1 MTTVSIIEKIIL
13 ALLPYDYAALEPYI
27 SEQTLRYHHDKHMAA
42 YVAKTNE
49 LVAGTPYENA
59 TLEDIITTADGPLFN
74 NAAQVWNHEF
84 YFAQFSPTPLKEPE
98 GHLKEVVEVEYGGL
112 EQLKEK
118 MSKVAMALF
127 GSGWVWL
134 ACDSHGKL
142 HIVSSP
148 NAGNP
153 LRDGLYPLLAI
164 DVWEHAYYIDHRN
177 VRADGVKAFWQVL
190 DWRVIDKRYDEVVH
204 ATKKQ

>member
-1 MTTVSIIEKIIL
+1 MTLSLSKIELKP
-13 ALLPYDYAALEPYI
+13 LPYPYKALEPYI
-27 SEQTLRYHHDKHMAA
+27 SEQTLIYHHDKHLAA
-42 YVAKTNE
+42 YVNKTLE
-49 LVAGTPYENA
+49 LISGTAYADA
-59 TLEDIITTADGPLFN
+59 TLEEIVLSADGALFN
-74 NAAQVWNHEF
+74 NAAQVWNQEY
-84 YFAQFSPTPLKEPE
+84 YFEQFSPTPLKEPE

-118 MSKVAMALF
+118 MSKAAMALF

-190 DWRVIDKRYDEVVH
+190 DWRVIDKRYDEVMH